1 MRERTRGPRERP
13 ALRRVLAAP
22 AAAAAAVVVGG
33 LALLAACGPAQPTDT
48 DTIDV
53 LASFYPLQ
61 FAAEE
66 IGGDRVSVSNLTPP
80 GAEPHDLE
88 LSPAAV
94 RTIGAA
100 DLVVVLTG
108 MQAATDEAVAQL
120 RPTHVV
126 DAVAQLDGESL
137 EATGLDPHFWLDPI
151 RMAALGHQI
160 SHELGQIDPANA
172 AEYATRAAD
181 LDRRLT
187 ALDTEYA
194 DGLARCTG
202 ATLVTSHEAFG
213 YLAQRYDL
221 HQVGIAGINPDA
233 EPSPARLREVRAVVE
248 RDGVRTLYFEVLV
261 SPKVTTVLAE
271 DLGVGAAVLDP
282 LEGHSDASG
291 DYFSIMRANLA
302 ALVSG
307 LACG

>member
-1 MRERTRGPRERP
+1 MSHLHAPRS
-13 ALRRVLAAP
+13 ALRRSLTATVL
-22 AAAAAAVVVGG
+22 VGA
-33 LALLAACGPAQPTDT
+33 LALLAACSGAPQPSGADR
-48 DTIDV
+48 IDV

-61 FAAEE
+61 FAAQE

-94 RTIGAA
+94 RTLGEA
-100 DLVVVLTG
+100 DLVVVLSG

-120 RPTHVV
+120 RPEHVV
-126 DAVAQLDGESL
+126 DAASQLDGESI
-137 EATGLDPHFWLDPI
+137 EATSLDPHFWLDPM
-151 RMAALGHQI
+151 RMAALGHEI
-160 SHELGQIDPANA
+160 ADELSAIDPAHA
-172 AEYATRAAD
+172 AEYAQRADD
-181 LDRRLT
+181 LERRLGV
-187 ALDTEYA
+187 LDAEFSE
-194 DGLARCTG
+194 GLAQCSG

-221 HQVGIAGINPDA
+221 HQVGISGINPDV
-233 EPSPARLREVRAVVE
+233 EPAPARLREVRAVVV

-271 DLGVGAAVLDP
+271 DLGVSAAVLDP
-282 LEGHSDASG
+282 LEGHADTSA
-291 DYFSIMRANLA
+291 DYFTVMRANLA
-302 ALVSG
+302 ALTSG